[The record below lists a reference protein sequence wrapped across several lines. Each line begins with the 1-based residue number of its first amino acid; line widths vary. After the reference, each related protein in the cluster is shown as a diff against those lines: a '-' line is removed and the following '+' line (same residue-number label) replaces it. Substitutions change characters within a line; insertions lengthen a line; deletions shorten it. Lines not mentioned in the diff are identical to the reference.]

1 MGNFEDEYDD
11 GVIIDTICAGCD
23 LFRPVN
29 DLSLCD
35 ECFAKL
41 ERDLI
46 RSRDWAYSV
55 TAFAVPEDQLEV
67 LRERVIQEYGAG
79 YELIEDPNAKKPK
92 RKNKRAH
99 SRNTKRK
106 REIAA
111 KAIRDYNT
119 EDVLQTARNFLQ
131 TQDAE
136 WVNFSRLS
144 QHLYET
150 FYKLKPKHL
159 GPPGK
164 KYKSLLKF
172 LGDYPSDFELHQDP
186 KKRGVYW
193 IRLCETG
200 RLVSL

>member
-1 MGNFEDEYDD
+1 MDNFEDEYDD
-11 GVIIDTICAGCD
+11 GIIIDTICAGCD

-46 RSRDWAYSV
+46 RSRDRTYSA
-55 TAFAVPEDQLEV
+55 TAFMVAEDQLEA
-67 LRERVIQEYGAG
+67 LRERVIREYSAD

-99 SRNTKRK
+99 SRNTQRK

-111 KAIRDYNT
+111 KAIRDYDT
-119 EDVLQTARNFLQ
+119 DAVLQSARDFLRQ
-131 TQDAE
+131 QDEE
-136 WVNFSRLS
+136 WMNFSRLS

-159 GPPGK
+159 GPKDK
-164 KYKSLLKF
+164 KYKSLLRF
-172 LGDYPSDFELHQDP
+172 IADCPDDFEVRQDDEN
-186 KKRGVYW
+186 KGIYW
-193 IRLCETG
+193 LRL
-200 RLVSL
+200 R

>member
-46 RSRDWAYSV
+46 RSRDWAYSA
-55 TAFAVPEDQLEV
+55 TAFMVAEDQLKA
-67 LRERVIQEYGAG
+67 LRERVIREYGAG
-79 YELIEDPNAKKPK
+79 YEMIEDPNAKKPK
-92 RKNKRAH
+92 RKNKRVH
-99 SRNTKRK
+99 SRNTQRK

-111 KAIRDYNT
+111 QAIRDYDT
-119 EDVLQTARNFLQ
+119 DAVLQSARDFLRQ
-131 TQDAE
+131 QDE
-136 WVNFSRLS
+136 VWMNFSRLS

-159 GPPGK
+159 GPQGK

-172 LGDYPSDFELHQDP
+172 IADYPDDFEVRQNDEN
-186 KKRGVYW
+186 KGTYW
-193 IRLCETG
+193 IRLT
-200 RLVSL
+200 

>member
-1 MGNFEDEYDD
+1 MDYSDDEYDD
-11 GVIIDTICAGCD
+11 GVIIDTICAGCE

-46 RSRDWAYSV
+46 RSRDWEYSV
-55 TAFAVPEDQLEV
+55 TAFAVPEDQLEA
-67 LRERVIQEYGAG
+67 LRERVIREYGAG
-79 YELIEDPNAKKPK
+79 YELIDDPNAKKPK

-119 EDVLQTARNFLQ
+119 EDVLQAARDFLQ
-131 TQDAE
+131 TEDAE

-144 QHLYET
+144 QHLYEM
-150 FYKLKPKHL
+150 FYHLKPKHL
-159 GPPGK
+159 GSPGK

-172 LGDYPSDFELHQDP
+172 LGDYPSDFELRQDP
-186 KKRGVYW
+186 EKRGIYW
-193 IRLCETG
+193 IRLRETG
-200 RLVSL
+200 RLASL